1 MTKQQIDEAIKA
13 SGARM
18 SKGMKWAI
26 EGVLLRSMT
35 WRDASIKYGVTESGM
50 LKAMRR
56 IGLR

>member
-18 SKGMKWAI
+18 SKCMKWAI

-35 WRDASIKYGVTESGM
+35 WRDSSIKDGVTESC
-50 LKAMRR
+50 
-56 IGLR
+56 